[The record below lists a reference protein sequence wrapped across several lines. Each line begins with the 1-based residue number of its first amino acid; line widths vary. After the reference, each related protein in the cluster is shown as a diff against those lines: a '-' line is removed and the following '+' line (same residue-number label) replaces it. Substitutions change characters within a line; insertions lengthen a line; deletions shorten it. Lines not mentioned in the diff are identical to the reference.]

1 MGGRVV
7 ICVVVRLFL
16 VLPVMLKYRGPDRVK
31 FTWFTVISQ
40 ILFATRTIVRGSI
53 VQGLSLCYSLMTK
66 NPRLVEAAV
75 WLLSQRLR
83 ERGHTEDAV
92 RDLVSR
98 NKSQFEDM
106 DEATLAERY
115 LTELNVI
122 EMSGPH

>member
-1 MGGRVV
+1 
-7 ICVVVRLFL
+7 
-16 VLPVMLKYRGPDRVK
+16 
-31 FTWFTVISQ
+31 
-40 ILFATRTIVRGSI
+40 
-53 VQGLSLCYSLMTK
+53 MTK